1 GGSARLA
8 SVVRQVRP
16 DLMLDA
22 GGMFSGSLI
31 SDTFLGAPVID
42 VMNAIGYD
50 AAAVG
55 SSEFSFGMNALAAR
69 AREANF
75 PLLSANVDSPI
86 AEIQVAGIFNAQDVR
101 ITVIGLT
108 SEELTRTGHPQNV
121 KYVDVAD
128 TVRTVED
135 TLPRV

>member
-1 GGSARLA
+1 LGAL
-8 SVVRQVRP
+8 VRQLKP

-31 SDTFLGAPVID
+31 SDTFLAAPVID

-55 SSEFSFGMNALAAR
+55 VGEFSFGINILTAR

-75 PLLSANVDSPI
+75 PLLSANVESPI
-86 AEIQVAGIFNAQDVR
+86 EEIQVAAIFNAQDVR
-101 ITVIGLT
+101 IAVVGLT
-108 SEELTRTGHPQNV
+108 SEELMRTGHPQNV

-128 TVRTVED
+128 TVRTLENL
-135 TLPRV
+135 LP